1 MGECNQCAFPVQ
13 VPVSALQ
20 RDPICQSNGRQ
31 CVVIQDGCRS
41 NGEKKRKDKTPIG
54 GSSIV
59 SIGKSGRRARSQV
72 DWCCNCNRQS
82 TCLTLVPS
90 IQACDYW
97 NAQRQCIDCVCWRQ
111 CKNCSAFL
119 PRTLEEGL
127 FGNFCVVA
135 HEPPANPSH
144 RRLTLA
150 AHVTEGGHSEREEG
164 GGYATYEGGGSSEYR
179 GGERV
184 GGRYGREFG

>member
-1 MGECNQCAFPVQ
+1 MLQLQPAINLLDARPVHPSLRLLECPAPVHR
-13 VPVSALQ
+13 L
-20 RDPICQSNGRQ
+20 
-31 CVVIQDGCRS
+31 CVR
-41 NGEKKRKDKTPIG
+41 
-54 GSSIV
+54 
-59 SIGKSGRRARSQV
+59 
-72 DWCCNCNRQS
+72 
-82 TCLTLVPS
+82 
-90 IQACDYW
+90 
-97 NAQRQCIDCVCWRQ
+97 RQ